1 MAKLKSKIASKYS
14 TKKPK
19 RKFVDGGP
27 YTDVEQELYLNN
39 NTTYQ
44 AATPPTQMMQHEFD
58 VNEQR
63 KAQQMTAIY
72 GNQMARQLDYLG
84 DQTVASEK
92 RKQEEQAVKQAQE
105 QAVVDNAKK
114 QVTTAASL
122 AGKEVAKTIATTGTA
137 TNLPSNTAGAVLSKA
152 DAKMLGVKSAS
163 RFAGQGV
170 SKFSYGSNLANL
182 GVGLGLGLAGEAVGY
197 FGNKRDD
204 KLMEQ
209 QGRSQYYDDTNYSR
223 AEFNSQI
230 GKSTLKAAGM
240 GSAFGP
246 VGTGIGAAVG
256 AIYGTGKALT
266 ERRRTKTADERGFKI
281 GNKKFGEKLLFGNE
295 NVYDENLD
303 PTVIEKR
310 NREKQLKAM
319 TDTATA
325 MENARL
331 SSMTQSDVNTG
342 NRVGMAKY
350 GGAIQYLK
358 GGVAKPIGKGAIE
371 YVGKKHEQGGIDLP
385 GNVEVEG
392 GETEQNNYIFSATL
406 KLPNG
411 QTYARAHKNLIKSGA
426 TGEEIHQLALSQ
438 EAAAG
443 RNPNEI
449 KSMKFAKYGGKLMY
463 REGGENNPPAEGEL
477 DFDTKTKMRLHA
489 NEGVSKGGL
498 TTPYVDSEGFWTVGR
513 GHLLT
518 DSKGKGLTKAQFP
531 TIDSLPAA
539 FRNFTIEQIEQIA
552 EKDYENHKKIAQN
565 WIGKEAWDKLP
576 DSTKSGTIELAYG
589 VGSGG
594 IKDFVDT
601 RNFIL
606 AGDYESAA
614 ENITKSKY
622 FKQVAD
628 RRGTQVA
635 SLIGGD
641 DEVFNASASKNQ
653 YTVSKD
659 KAAAYFTPGKQINA
673 TSVTTA
679 KPSAIGV
686 NPMMEGQEVDLG
698 EDNGNTSGLTATI
711 DRQNLRFGSDNLEED
726 IPTGPPIEDTTPKY
740 KTVKSTTYAPVSI
753 QKPNATKNQDL
764 TLSRDAEGN
773 YIYTA
778 PDGTIVA
785 SSMDKETADRKKDS
799 YLANGPAKPQ
809 VTTKSANEPN
819 TFSEVDLGEDTG
831 NSSGMGIVKNR
842 SNLTFGS
849 DNPEDD
855 IITEVTDAT
864 TGQKVQLNPER
875 PVDPSIVD
883 LKRREEP
890 KPKSAKTPS
899 VEVGPISYEVVPDEK
914 KVRTG
919 DPYRT
924 LAYAAQFAQPAY
936 ALLNPYKS
944 KYSEAPVSINAP
956 MAGMIPTVGTNINL
970 SREDF
975 NPIIAGINAQVA
987 AGAQNTRN
995 IAGPGGVAAEIALRG
1010 KGMQAILDTKAK
1022 EADAN
1027 KKLADAEK
1035 QLQLTASMK
1044 NQATAQ
1050 NAIQMQTQVASQQAQ
1065 LDAAR
1070 GARVATAKEAANLER
1085 YTNTG
1090 QAIGYAGAGVGTM
1103 YRDQNQLDT
1112 QYKIALATDPT
1123 GSAARWL
1130 ESNDPAAYEKYIKS
1144 MQTETKKFGGLKNSY
1159 VSRLGQLS
1167 KRPLKA
1173 KI

>member
-1 MAKLKSKIASKYS
+1 MAKPKKYITSKLKV
-14 TKKPK
+14 K

-27 YTDVEQELYLNN
+27 YSDTESELYLGK
-39 NTTYQ
+39 NTYS
-44 AATPPTQMMQHEFD
+44 ADMGPT
-58 VNEQR
+58 
-63 KAQQMTAIY
+63 
-72 GNQMARQLDYLG
+72 NQMQA
-84 DQTVASEK
+84 QTNL
-92 RKQEEQAVKQAQE
+92 EEQQQKQAQQVYNSSKAQVINAQTDLNKNQELERQRAEEEKQIQEAENKQIE
-105 QAVVDNAKK
+105 QNMQK
-114 QVTTAASL
+114 QVTSAASL
-122 AGKEVAKTIATTGTA
+122 AGKEVAKTVATTSTA
-137 TNLPSNTAGAVLSKA
+137 TKLPTDAAGAVLSKA
-152 DAKMLGVKSAS
+152 DAKALGVKSAS

-182 GVGLGLGLAGEAVGY
+182 GVGLGFGLAGEGLGY
-197 FGNKRDD
+197 WAKRRQD
-204 KLMEQ
+204 KIDE
-209 QGRSQYYDDTNYSR
+209 GRGYSDYYSDTHYTNR
-223 AEFNSQI
+223 EALGQV
-230 GKSTLKAAGM
+230 GKSTLKGAGM

-246 VGTGIGAAVG
+246 VGSAIGAGVG
-256 AIYGTGKALT
+256 LLYGAGKAVH
-266 ERRRTKTADERGFKI
+266 EKRKASGK
-281 GNKKFGEKLLFGNE
+281 NWFGES
-295 NVYDENLD
+295 NVYDENKD
-303 PTVIEKR
+303 PNVIAK
-310 NREKQLKAM
+310 KQYEDSLEAQARISSQM
-319 TDTATA
+319 D
-325 MENARL
+325 NAFL
-331 SSMTQSDVNTG
+331 SSRVTNQNTG
-342 NRVGMAKY
+342 HGLTNTIMART
-350 GGAIQYLK
+350 GGKIEYLK
-358 GGVAKPIGKGAIE
+358 GGVAKSLGRGAKE
-371 YVGKKHEQGGIDLP
+371 YVGKSHEQGGIDLP
-385 GNVEVEG
+385 GNIEVEG

-498 TTPYVDSEGFWTVGR
+498 TTPYLDSKGFWTVGR

-518 DSKGKGLTKAQFP
+518 KPDGTPYTKK
-531 TIDSLPAA
+531 DSLPAE
-539 FRNFTIEQIEQIA
+539 FGKITIKQVEDWA
-552 EKDYENHKKIAQN
+552 VSDYESHKKVAQN
-565 WIGKEAWDKLP
+565 WIGKEAWEKLP
-576 DSTKSGTIELAYG
+576 DAVKSGTIELAYG
-589 VGSGG
+589 LGSEK
-594 IKDFVDT
+594 IKKFKDT
-601 RNFIL
+601 KNFIL

-622 FKQVAD
+622 FKDVAA

-641 DEVFNASASKNQ
+641 EEVFDASASKDQ

-673 TSVTTA
+673 KSVTTA

-686 NPMMEGQEVDLG
+686 NPMIEGQEVDLG

-711 DRQNLRFGSDNLEED
+711 DRKNLRFESSDNPADEANTLTAPILDRSKITYGSNNLEED
-726 IPTGPPIEDTTPKY
+726 IPTGPPIEDTTPKP
-740 KTVKSTTYAPVSI
+740 KVQKSNI
-753 QKPNATKNQDL
+753 KNQDL

-799 YLANGPAKPQ
+799 YLTNGPARPQ

-831 NSSGMGIVKNR
+831 NSSGMGIVKDR

-875 PVDPSIVD
+875 PVDASIVD

-956 MAGMIPTVGTNINL
+956 MAGTVPTVGTNINL

-987 AGAQNTRN
+987 AGAQNARN
-995 IAGPGGVAAEIALRG
+995 IAGPGGIAAEIALRG

-1044 NQATAQ
+1044 NQAAAQ
-1050 NAIQMQTQVASQQAQ
+1050 NAIQMQTQVAAQQAQ

-1070 GARVATAKEAANLER
+1070 GARMATAKEAANQER

-1090 QAIGYAGAGVGTM
+1090 QAIGYAGAGIGTM

-1130 ESNDPAAYEKYIKS
+1130 QSNDPAAYQKYI
-1144 MQTETKKFGGLKNSY
+1144 QENNPKKFGGLKNSY